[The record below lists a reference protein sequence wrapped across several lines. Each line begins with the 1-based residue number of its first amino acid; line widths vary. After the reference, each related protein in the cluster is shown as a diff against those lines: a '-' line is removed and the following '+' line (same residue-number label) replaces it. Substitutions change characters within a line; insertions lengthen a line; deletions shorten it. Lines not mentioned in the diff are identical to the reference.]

1 VADGSAAKAFG
12 AEFADTGTLDDVPKA
27 VLEELAKR
35 TPGFMAWQQERWLC
49 CCDDAAAYLGRA
61 GAAELAGE
69 LAGARPAVER
79 WLRQECGLASG
90 AVGRTIAGM
99 GKDRE
104 PTAYVFRCLHC
115 AAYLAYSDEA

>member
-90 AVGRTIAGM
+90 EVGRTIAGM

>member
-1 VADGSAAKAFG
+1 MADGSAAKAFG

-90 AVGRTIAGM
+90 EVGRTIAGM